1 MRRTP
6 RCLVDPSGTPVK
18 TVAARRDVPII
29 FLPPS
34 YLILSASD
42 ELQSDT
48 LAMQ

>member
-18 TVAARRDVPII
+18 TVAARGDVPII
-29 FLPPS
+29 FFAS
-34 YLILSASD
+34 KSLSAS
-42 ELQSDT
+42 EKLQSDT